1 VIIKKNPKMKKK
13 KDQIQ
18 IKKEIKKKCE
28 AELKNKIKNK
38 APF

>member
-1 VIIKKNPKMKKK
+1 MKKK